1 MQGDASKASDASA
14 VWCLFIPAAFPWRLF
29 VFVSVFVCACNLD
42 HSLRKCLLIK
52 PVEGLA
58 PRRGRFIMQIVIAAT
73 YPAMTE
79 TPDMKS
85 PARLALIDIARTGAI
100 LAMVIFHF
108 TYDLELFGFAP
119 RGTMASREWILFAQ
133 GIAGSFLFLSGISL
147 VLATKNRPIAPR
159 KYLIRL
165 VQIGAGAI
173 AVTLGTYIAMGSSFV
188 RFGILH
194 HMFAAS
200 ILGLLFLRLPF
211 WANVTLGAAILAWP
225 HLGPWPALT
234 DTLWLWIGK
243 TSTPLPTMVDYVPIL
258 PWFGAF
264 LLGMALAG
272 WLTHA
277 DKWAILATSI
287 NPNTR
292 FSRILS
298 WPGQHTLAIY
308 LIHQPVLFG
317 GVYLAR
323 MIAG

>member
-1 MQGDASKASDASA
+1 MQENASKASDVSA
-14 VWCLFIPAAFPWRLF
+14 VWCLFIPAAFSWRSF
-29 VFVSVFVCACNLD
+29 ICFNRYVCACTLD
-42 HSLRKCLLIK
+42 HSLRKGLLIK
-52 PVEGLA
+52 PLEGLA
-58 PRRGRFIMQIVIAAT
+58 LRRGRFIMQIVIAAT
-73 YPAMTE
+73 FPATTE
-79 TPDMKS
+79 TPDMTS
-85 PARLALIDIARTGAI
+85 PARLALIDSARTGAI

-119 RGTMASREWILFAQ
+119 RGTIASREWILFAQ

-147 VLATKNRPIAPR
+147 VLATKNHPIALR

-173 AVTLGTYIAMGSSFV
+173 AVTLGTYIVMGSSFV

-211 WANVTLGAAILAWP
+211 WANATLGAAILAWP
-225 HLGPWPALT
+225 HLGPWHVLT
-234 DTLWLWIGK
+234 DTFWLWLGK
-243 TSTPLPTMVDYVPIL
+243 TSTPLPPMVDYVPIL

-277 DKWAILATSI
+277 DKWAVLATSI

-292 FSRILS
+292 LSRILS

-317 GVYLAR
+317 GVYLGR
-323 MIAG
+323 MIVG